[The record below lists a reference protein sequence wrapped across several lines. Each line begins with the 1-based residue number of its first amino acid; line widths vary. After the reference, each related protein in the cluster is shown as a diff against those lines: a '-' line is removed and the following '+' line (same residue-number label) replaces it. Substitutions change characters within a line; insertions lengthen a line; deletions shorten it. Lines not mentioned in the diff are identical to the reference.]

1 MNVYSSPLNF
11 KKETV
16 LNNDDVYASMGAID
30 TDKLA
35 VHMGDGWCTFPDLD
49 NFDSDKL
56 LKALTLK
63 EKDSAD
69 SIWDPSLTY
78 QESCQRKGLSVSALR
93 QLEALFN
100 LSQLLFGLSRAE
112 TVNYTFR
119 DLQLRKYPH
128 SFKKAGFKQL
138 NAGKSLFVL
147 IGCFIFKKNFNICF
161 CFYRRTHRFLCHI

>member
-1 MNVYSSPLNF
+1 MNIYSAPLNF
-11 KKETV
+11 KKETL
-16 LNNDDVYASMGAID
+16 LNSDDYASMSND
-30 TDKLA
+30 THMVA
-35 VHMGDGWCTFPDLD
+35 VHMGNGWCTFPDLD
-49 NFDSDKL
+49 NFDSEKL

-63 EKDSAD
+63 EKDSSD

-138 NAGKSLFVL
+138 NAGKILNFFVL
-147 IGCFIFKKNFNICF
+147 F
-161 CFYRRTHRFLCHI
+161 CFSLKYFSI

>member
-11 KKETV
+11 KKETM
-16 LNNDDVYASMGAID
+16 LNSDDYGSMMTMGNGNGNGGGTAAD
-30 TDKLA
+30 TTDTVA
-35 VHMGDGWCTFPDLD
+35 MYMGDGWCTFPDLD
-49 NFDSDKL
+49 NFDSEKL

-69 SIWDPSLTY
+69 SIWDPNLTY
-78 QESCQRKGLSVSALR
+78 QESCQRNVKGLSVSALR

-119 DLQLRKYPH
+119 DLQLRKHPH

-138 NAGKSLFVL
+138 NAGE
-147 IGCFIFKKNFNICF
+147 CFSIF
-161 CFYRRTHRFLCHI
+161 TSRFLINFSKF

>member
-16 LNNDDVYASMGAID
+16 LNSDDYASMGAD
-30 TDKLA
+30 TDKVA

-49 NFDSDKL
+49 NFDSEKL

-138 NAGKSLFVL
+138 NAGKILNFFVL
-147 IGCFIFKKNFNICF
+147 F
-161 CFYRRTHRFLCHI
+161 CFSLKYFSI

>member
-1 MNVYSSPLNF
+1 MNAYSSPVN
-11 KKETV
+11 
-16 LNNDDVYASMGAID
+16 NNDDYIASMGCSDSA
-30 TDKLA
+30 DKVA
-35 VHMGDGWCTFPDLD
+35 VQMGDGWCTFPDLD

-63 EKDSAD
+63 EKDSFD

-138 NAGKSLFVL
+138 NAGWCAASGSLF
-147 IGCFIFKKNFNICF
+147 F
-161 CFYRRTHRFLCHI
+161 